1 MLESLDGRR
10 ALGGAKMQIKEI
22 RARHQAIM
30 RLHLIGVSQKDIAEV
45 LEISPQ
51 MVSIVQNSDIYKAE
65 YMKLQRQATDK
76 VVEETA
82 DLHKRIERLAG
93 KSLDVLDEILNDAL
107 ADNKLKADVAFDI
120 LDRGGYKAAQ
130 KIEHE
135 VTWGD
140 QLKDAYNKRKAIKEA
155 QAVVVEAIALPAP
168 EDEPTQTDEDDSND
182 DSEDRSTAVV
192 SSVG

>member
-10 ALGGAKMQIKEI
+10 ALGGAKAQIKEI

-51 MVSIVQNSDIYKAE
+51 MVSIVQNSDIYRAE
-65 YMKLQRQATDK
+65 IGKLQRQATDK

-93 KSLDVLDEILNDAL
+93 KSLDVLDDILNDAL

-120 LDRGGYKAAQ
+120 LDRGGYKSAQ
-130 KIEHE
+130 KVEHE
-135 VTWGD
+135 ITWGD
-140 QLKDAYNKRKAIKEA
+140 QLKDAYNKRKALKEA
-155 QAVVVEAIALPAP
+155 EAAVVVDAIALPAP
-168 EDEPTQTDEDDSND
+168 DESTQTDEDDSIVE
-182 DSEDRSTAVV
+182 SEDRSTAVV